1 MSGCQRRRRRGCQG
15 VKAAKRPKIL
25 GVRVSASPKARVS
38 GGVSV
43 AKGEG
48 VRVSAMSIELTPSG
62 VRVSGGG
69 RDTHDPPQALPN
81 AHLLFLL
88 ALIEKYT
95 DYGICTLLRTLHRE
109 DPPATVH
116 DLYKYR
122 PQCTLCTCTRH
133 VAMFCGSATPTRTA
147 VAYCLL

>member
-1 MSGCQRRRRRGCQG
+1 MTNRMPVNNVVNSSSFIAFTVLTSRRLAVRTLLYFQYRIQLTSCVLHLRLHTCTRLTRRLLLL
-15 VKAAKRPKIL
+15 A
-25 GVRVSASPKARVS
+25 
-38 GGVSV
+38 
-43 AKGEG
+43 
-48 VRVSAMSIELTPSG
+48 
-62 VRVSGGG
+62 
-69 RDTHDPPQALPN
+69 ALPN